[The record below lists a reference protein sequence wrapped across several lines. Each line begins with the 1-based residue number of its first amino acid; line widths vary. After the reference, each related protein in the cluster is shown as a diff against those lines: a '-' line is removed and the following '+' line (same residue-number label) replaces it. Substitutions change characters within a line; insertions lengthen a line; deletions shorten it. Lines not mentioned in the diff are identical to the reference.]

1 MTETFP
7 VYAVHVDTVRQLNW
21 TELCQSMPARMERA
35 QRYRFEK
42 DRLRKLPDRGAGMG
56 GIPGGSATGA
66 GRKSLRDTCRRGGP
80 VRYMQLAAQVL
91 AVWINENI
99 TGVKKW

>member
-21 TELCQSMPARMERA
+21 TELSRSMPARMERA

-56 GIPGGSATGA
+56 GIPGGSAAG
-66 GRKSLRDTCRRGGP
+66 GRKEISERHMQKGIP
-80 VRYMQLAAQVL
+80 VRYMQLVAQVL

-99 TGVKKW
+99 TGVKTW

>member
-21 TELCQSMPARMERA
+21 TELCRSMPARMERA

-42 DRLRKLPDRGAGMG
+42 ERLRKLPDRGAGMG
-56 GIPGGSATGA
+56 GIPGGSAAGA
-66 GRKSLRDTCRRGGP
+66 GRKSLRDTCRRESLRGICRRESLRG
-80 VRYMQLAAQVL
+80 
-91 AVWINENI
+91 
-99 TGVKKW
+99 T